1 MFLHNYVNANLKL
14 ERARKRLFF
23 SLGQFFLLKSFH
35 HIIKDANVLD
45 FRSNDS
51 CRLSY
56 FLIST
61 PSKHTSHHHSRSI
74 TSCQFFTYKYCRNP
88 SLGLTT
94 KARACKSVG
103 QEGSLGFTFHALG
116 NAKECEGWTLTLSR
130 KLPFWELESRWTL
143 ESLKS
148 NCKGQNSLD

>member
-14 ERARKRLFF
+14 ERARKLLFF
-23 SLGQFFLLKSFH
+23 YLGQFSLLKSFH
-35 HIIKDANVLD
+35 HITKDASVLD
-45 FRSNDS
+45 FKSNNS

-61 PSKHTSHHHSRSI
+61 PSKHTSHHHGQSI

-116 NAKECEGWTLTLSR
+116 SAKECEGMNPHTLKKTPILGVGVPVDFQIF
-130 KLPFWELESRWTL
+130 KE
-143 ESLKS
+143 
-148 NCKGQNSLD
+148 